1 MRNTKI
7 FLFFQYYATVDSGPE
22 FDDDKMAWLSAE
34 NVEDRSEPELSGLTE
49 MVSSGHS
56 VGGVV
61 YSYFPHSKQVTF

>member
-1 MRNTKI
+1 
-7 FLFFQYYATVDSGPE
+7 
-22 FDDDKMAWLSAE
+22 MAWLSAE

-61 YSYFPHSKQVTF
+61 FSYFPHSKQVLHSHF